1 MLYSGDMKISKL
13 FNNVK
18 PGDRFKV
25 EPSANGSVHVRKID
39 LNDIRNEAIGE
50 AREYVN
56 TLVRT
61 CETLGLK
68 VRFAK
73 PTYGGLVCVVLLDNE
88 LQYCGFAQCSTD
100 DDYNL
105 HLGQALALWRAT
117 CKSRF
122 GRKLPDNV
130 YNYLF
135 FGF

>member
-25 EPSANGSVHVRKID
+25 ERSAGSVWVRKID
-39 LNDIRNEAIGE
+39 LNDIRNEAIGA

-56 TLVRT
+56 NLMQT

-73 PTYGGLVCVVLLDNE
+73 PTLGGLVCVVLLSNE
-88 LQYCGFAQCSTD
+88 LQYCGFAQCNMKD
-100 DDYNL
+100 DQYNL
-105 HLGQALALWRAT
+105 YLGQALALWRAT
-117 CKSRF
+117 GKSRF

-135 FGF
+135 FDF